1 MGLFFFYNNR
11 KPRKFNYKPILFD
24 AEEEERKA
32 RLEKRIR
39 DIKREMNIEVEED
52 VSTKK
57 TDFKEAFLVES
68 KHLKKRKAR
77 EADGDKPF
85 FTNNTSLVLIIIALL
100 VLFYL
105 LFLR

>member
-1 MGLFFFYNNR
+1 MGIFFFYNNR

-24 AEEEERKA
+24 AEEEERKS

-39 DIKREMNIEVEED
+39 EIKREMNIEVEEE
-52 VSTKK
+52 TTTQKK
-57 TDFKEAFLVES
+57 DFKEAFLAES

-85 FTNNTSLVLIIIALL
+85 FTNNTSLVLIIIVLC
-100 VLFYL
+100 VLFYF

>member
-1 MGLFFFYNNR
+1 MGVFFFYNNR
-11 KPRKFNYKPILFD
+11 KPRKFNYRPILFD

-39 DIKREMNIEVEED
+39 EIKKEMNVEVEEEP
-52 VSTKK
+52 VTQK
-57 TDFKEAFLVES
+57 TNFQESFLSET

-77 EADGDKPF
+77 EAEDNKPF
-85 FTNNTSLVLIIIALL
+85 FTNNYTLIFIIILL
-100 VLFYL
+100 GVIFYL